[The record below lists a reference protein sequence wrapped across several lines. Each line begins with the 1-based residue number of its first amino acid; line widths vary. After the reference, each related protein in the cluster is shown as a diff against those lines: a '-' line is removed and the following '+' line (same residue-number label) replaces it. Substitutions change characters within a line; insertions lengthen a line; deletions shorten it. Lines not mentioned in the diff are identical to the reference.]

1 MEVVYVFAGIIG
13 LIINVVLITNFIGL
27 CRDVQRIADKIDEL
41 DSVVV
46 KKSNPSEPSNNWDEV
61 AVDSQDYTVI
71 AETDASES
79 SDTSDTSESSD
90 SSDSSDNWGS
100 FILKVIVVIIF
111 FVLLVALP
119 YFFK

>member
-46 KKSNPSEPSNNWDEV
+46 KKSNPSKPSNNWDEV

-71 AETDASES
+71 DEIDASESSES
-79 SDTSDTSESSD
+79 SDTSE

-111 FVLLVALP
+111 FVLLVAVP